1 MADRDQE
8 VRADEDVKLA
18 ELDLLRGVEVARRA
32 QDDEEGVAVAL
43 QLGALVGLE
52 GVLDGELVE
61 VELGGQGV
69 ELGLG
74 GAVQAD
80 PGHAVGLVAQPPERL
95 RQGRGEAMRR
105 PSR

>member
-8 VRADEDVKLA
+8 VRADEDV
-18 ELDLLRGVEVARRA
+18 ELGEVDLLLGVEVAGGA

-43 QLGALVGLE
+43 QLGALMGLQ
-52 GVLDGELVE
+52 GVLDGEFVE

-69 ELGLG
+69 QFGLRRT
-74 GAVQAD
+74 VQAD
-80 PGHAVGLVAQPPERL
+80 PGHPVGLLAQLPEGL
-95 RQGRGEAMRR
+95 GEGGGEAIRR